1 MKARL
6 LTGWAGRSAGEVI
19 EHVQPGTGPG
29 LIPLESAEWFD
40 DDEDVK
46 SVSERTA
53 QRTAAAIEEKSSKG
67 KK

>member
-6 LTGWAGRSAGEVI
+6 LAGWNGHAAGEVI
-19 EHVQPGTGPG
+19 ENVQPGTGPG
-29 LIPLESAEWFD
+29 LIPRESAEWFD

-46 SVSERTA
+46 PKSEK
-53 QRTAAAIEEKSSKG
+53 AALKAAKDEEK